1 MASLAA
7 VPGATHGLRDSDIVS
22 FLCAPRRD
30 ISAVK
35 KNIIDYLPTQAWYLH
50 RSIDGRLFFKN
61 IQNLAAKLH
70 SQALSYNEESCLK
83 ELRNYLAG
91 LFTPHSRDCYQDMR
105 VLPALDEVELKMDRV
120 SLIITQPATNPVQNS
135 KLSEEWQKF
144 FDSADFKNRVLFLT
158 GSFRSMG
165 RLIEQTRQYKAIN
178 DILAEFNA
186 ERMASSDQQYRDAE
200 NSQDKITLSLRSAL
214 QETFTTLV
222 YPGRD
227 NALRVTDYRIH
238 FENNHKTVKN

>member
-1 MASLAA
+1 M
-7 VPGATHGLRDSDIVS
+7 
-22 FLCAPRRD
+22 
-30 ISAVK
+30 
-35 KNIIDYLPTQAWYLH
+35 PTQAWYLH
-50 RSIDGRLFFKN
+50 RSVVGRLFFKN
-61 IQNLAAKLH
+61 IQNPAAELH
-70 SQALSYNEESCLK
+70 SLANSYNEESCIN
-83 ELRNYLAG
+83 ELRKYVEG
-91 LFTPHSRDCYQDMR
+91 LFALHSHDCYQDIR

-120 SLIITQPATNPVQNS
+120 TLIITQPATNPVQNS

-158 GSFRSMG
+158 GSHRSMG

-186 ERMASSDQQYRDAE
+186 ERIASSDQQYRDAE
-200 NSQDKITLSLRSAL
+200 NSQDKITLSLRGAL

-227 NALRVTDYRIH
+227 NALRVTDYRI
-238 FENNHKTVKN
+238 V